1 MNKISYMQRIIRMV
15 TKSGTNPCEMCKDEK
30 IGKRWEYRPQTLIVD
45 YLSSILI
52 VCEKCIY
59 RENYGTKV
67 YKKAI
72 KQKLLDKLNHNYGKK
87 LPKVEGK

>member
-1 MNKISYMQRIIRMV
+1 MNSISYMPRIIRMV
-15 TKSGTNPCEMCKDEK
+15 TKSGTKSCEMCKEDK
-30 IGKRWEYRPQTLIVD
+30 IGKRWEYRSKTLIPN
-45 YLSSILI
+45 YLPEILL

-59 RENYGTKV
+59 RENYGTKF

-87 LPKVEGK
+87 LPKMEGK